1 MSKLWYNNPKI
12 LFDDM
17 HEFFPNNNLTRE
29 QKINAIARFSLYYSV
44 LVIVFQQ
51 DTKWLSISVL
61 LIIVSYSLGYY
72 ENFEDI
78 KKNDY
83 CTQPTKNNPFMNFTI
98 ADLTDNPNRPAACPY
113 DNVKESIKEE
123 FSKSVLPDPADLWGK
138 NISQRNFFTMPWT
151 TATNDQTAL
160 AKWLYG
166 NSGECKNLG
175 KNCDKNRDN
184 RYHQSRYYIN
194 Y

>member
-1 MSKLWYNNPKI
+1 MSKLWYNNPKV
-12 LFDDM
+12 LFDNM
-17 HEFFPNNNLTRE
+17 HEFFPNNDLTRE
-29 QKINAIARFSLYYSV
+29 EKINAIVRFSLYYSV

-61 LIIVSYSLGYY
+61 LLIVSYGLGYY
-72 ENFEDI
+72 EKFEEI
-78 KKNDY
+78 KKKES
-83 CTQPTKNNPFMNFTI
+83 CTKPTKENPFMNFTI
-98 ADLTDNPNRPAACPY
+98 ADLTDNPDRPPACPY
-113 DNVKESIKEE
+113 DDVKDDIKEQ

-138 NISQRNFFTMPWT
+138 SISQRNFFTMPWT

-166 NSGECKNLG
+166 KSGECKNLG

-184 RYHQSRYYIN
+184 RYHHSRYYIN